1 MRMRTGPCRSAGEN
15 TTIMLRALR
24 SAEVAGTA
32 WLEPFS
38 HDFRARLLALLPG
51 AFRRAAAPPQSRPAP
66 PASKVPATSKCAA
79 KSSTAKKR
87 VQALR

>member
-1 MRMRTGPCRSAGEN
+1 MRMCTGPCRSAGEH

-51 AFRRAAAPPQSRPAP
+51 AFRRAAALRLSLGLPCLPAHTPPSANMLPG
-66 PASKVPATSKCAA
+66 AA
-79 KSSTAKKR
+79 R
-87 VQALR
+87 D